1 MLNEVFE
8 KTRSKLNKV
17 GCGMCLAKWTQVT
30 MHLHNGMTHSCH
42 HPTAHK
48 IPLSELQNNPSA
60 LHNTNYK
67 KLARKE
73 MLEGGKPKECDYCW
87 KIEDS
92 SNAFSDRTYKSSE
105 PWSAPHFEEITTSSW
120 KKDFNPK
127 YVEVAFS
134 NTCNFKCSYCGPMY
148 STKWV
153 EEINQFGPYKTST
166 SFNSM
171 STYKERGVM
180 PYQVSEH
187 NPYVE
192 AFWKWWPDLYHDLHT
207 FRITGGEPLLSKD
220 TFKVL
225 DYIIETDNP
234 NKRLSFCINSNLGI
248 PESLFKKFVEKVEI
262 IIDKELVHEFIIF
275 TSCDAY
281 GEQANYIR
289 NGFNY
294 NQFYER
300 VDFLL
305 DKFKPMTIDI
315 MSTYNALSVPSY
327 KKLIED
333 VVILKERHHNPT
345 RYWGS
350 SLLLD
355 SSYLRWPTH
364 QTVKILDKEWVRE
377 IDEQAKLVDFYEQM
391 RTGLDGYGFTDIEIN
406 KIKRI
411 KDWFI
416 SEENEEN
423 LNTNR
428 KDFYKFITEH
438 DKRRNTDFVKTFP
451 ELEEFLAKCRVTK
464 SRVS

>member
-8 KTRSKLNKV
+8 KTRNKLNKV

-48 IPLSELQNNPSA
+48 IPLEEIRVNPTA
-60 LHNTNYK
+60 LHNTLHK

-73 MLEGGKPKECDYCW
+73 MLEGGKPSECDYCW
-87 KIEDS
+87 NIEENSD
-92 SNAFSDRTYKSSE
+92 AFSDRTYKSSE
-105 PWSAPHFEEITTSSW
+105 PWSAPYFEEITKGGW
-120 KKDFNPK
+120 DKNYNPK

-134 NTCNFKCSYCGPMY
+134 NTCNFKCSYCSPMF
-148 STKWV
+148 SSKWA

-166 SFNSM
+166 AFNNM
-171 STYKERGVM
+171 EVYKEQGTM
-180 PYQVSEH
+180 PYLASEH

-192 AFWKWWPDLYHDLHT
+192 AFWKWWPSLYQDLHT

-220 TFKVL
+220 TFKIL

-234 NKRLSFCINSNLGI
+234 NKKLSLCINSNLGV
-248 PESLFKKFVEKVEI
+248 PEKLFTEFVNRIEKI
-262 IIDKELVHEFIIF
+262 LDRELVHEFIIF
-275 TSCDAY
+275 TSCDTH

-289 NGFNY
+289 HGFDY
-294 NQFYER
+294 KLFHER

-305 DKFKPMTIDI
+305 DKFKTITIDI
-315 MSTYNALSVPSY
+315 MSTYNALSVPGY

-333 VVILKERHHNPT
+333 VIVLKERHHNPY

-355 SSYLRWPTH
+355 SSYLRWPNH
-364 QTVKILDKEWVRE
+364 QTVKILDKEWVKE
-377 IDEQAKLVDFYEQM
+377 IDEQAKLVDFHEQM

-416 SEENEEN
+416 AEEDEEN
-423 LNTNR
+423 LNRNR
-428 KDFYKFITEH
+428 KDFYKFIREH
-438 DKRRNTDFVKTFP
+438 DKRRNTDFIKTFP
-451 ELEEFLAKCRVTK
+451 ELEEFLAKCRV
-464 SRVS
+464 S

>member
-48 IPLSELQNNPSA
+48 IPLEEIALNPTA
-60 LHNTNYK
+60 LHNTMHK

-73 MLEGGKPKECDYCW
+73 MLEGGKPSECDYCW
-87 KIEDS
+87 NIEENSD
-92 SNAFSDRTYKSSE
+92 AFSDRTYKSSE
-105 PWSAPHFEEITTSSW
+105 PWSAPYFEEITKGGW
-120 KKDFNPK
+120 DKNYNPK

-134 NTCNFKCSYCGPMY
+134 NACNFKCSYCSPMF
-148 STKWV
+148 SSKWA

-166 SFNSM
+166 AFNNM
-171 STYKERGVM
+171 EIYKEQGTM
-180 PYQVSEH
+180 PYLASQH

-192 AFWKWWPDLYHDLHT
+192 AFWKWWPSLYRDLHT

-220 TFKVL
+220 TFKIL
-225 DYIIETDNP
+225 DFIIETDTP
-234 NKRLSFCINSNLGI
+234 NKKLSLCINSNLGV
-248 PESLFKKFVEKVEI
+248 PEKLFNEFVNRIEKI
-262 IIDKELVHEFIIF
+262 LDKELVHEFIIF
-275 TSCDAY
+275 TSCDTH

-289 NGFNY
+289 HGFDY
-294 NQFYER
+294 KLFHER

-305 DKFKPMTIDI
+305 DKFKTITIDI
-315 MSTYNALSVPSY
+315 MSTYNALSVPGY

-333 VVILKERHHNPT
+333 VIILKERHHNPY

-355 SSYLRWPTH
+355 SSYLRWPNH
-364 QTVKILDKEWVRE
+364 QTVKILDKSWVKE
-377 IDEQAKLVDFYEQM
+377 IDEQAKLVDFHEQM
-391 RTGLDGYGFTDIEIN
+391 RTGLDGFGFTDIEIN

-411 KDWFI
+411 KDWLI
-416 SEENEEN
+416 AEEDEESIN
-423 LNTNR
+423 KNR
-428 KDFYKFITEH
+428 KDFYKFIREH
-438 DKRRNTDFVKTFP
+438 DKRRNTDFEKTFP
-451 ELEEFLAKCRVTK
+451 ELEEFLAKCRV
-464 SRVS
+464 S